1 MHACKQVEVRNMGQ
15 VIGVVS
21 QKGGVGKSTL
31 CRTLACEFVKK
42 DWTVKIADLDSSQST
57 SVEWN
62 SRRISRAIQ
71 PEISV
76 EQFSRVSKAL
86 EHSPHY
92 DLMILDGAP
101 HATRATLEIAKESQM
116 VILPTGTT
124 LDDMYPTVKLARELH
139 RSEIPLGRIYVLL
152 SKVGDSYLEIREAR
166 EWLHQTGLTV
176 LKGEIPDK
184 TSYKRALD
192 EGHCLTETRFSSLNK
207 KAESLLN
214 EIIKHFNKLS
224 Q

>member
-1 MHACKQVEVRNMGQ
+1 MWGSLPSVEPLHANSSRR
-15 VIGVVS
+15 
-21 QKGGVGKSTL
+21 VGRLKLPT
-31 CRTLACEFVKK
+31 
-42 DWTVKIADLDSSQST
+42 WTPSQST

-62 SRRISRAIQ
+62 ARRISRAIH

-86 EHSPHY
+86 EFSPHY

-139 RSEIPLGRIYVLL
+139 GSGIPIDRIYVLL
-152 SKVGDSYLEIREAR
+152 SKVGDSILEIQEAR
-166 EWLHQTGLTV
+166 EWLHQAGLR
-176 LKGEIPDK
+176 GAQRRNP
-184 TSYKRALD
+184 
-192 EGHCLTETRFSSLNK
+192 
-207 KAESLLN
+207 
-214 EIIKHFNKLS
+214 
-224 Q
+224 

>member
-1 MHACKQVEVRNMGQ
+1 MGQ

-42 DWTVKIADLDSSQST
+42 GWKVKITDLDSSQST

-62 SRRISRAIQ
+62 SRRISRSIH

-76 EQFSRVSKAL
+76 EQFFRVSKAL
-86 EHSPHY
+86 ELSQHY

-139 RSEIPLGRIYVLL
+139 GSGIPFEKICILL
-152 SKVGDSYLEIREAR
+152 SKVGDSALEIQEAR
-166 EWLHQTGLTV
+166 EWLHQAGLV
-176 LKGEIPDK
+176 VIKGEIPDK
-184 TSYKRALD
+184 TSYKRAQ
-192 EGHCLTETRFSSLNK
+192 T
-207 KAESLLN
+207 KAIVLRKHGLKVSIKRLES
-214 EIIKHFNKLS
+214 
-224 Q
+224 